1 MSIHDRPLSFSRA
14 HRGAIG
20 LTVAALLALGGPGAA
35 ALAAAPSGYTLTS
48 GSQSADGGTYVATAS
63 DESAVVVSDGAAATL
78 TGATITK
85 SGDTSSADDSSF
97 HGLNAAA
104 LATAGSTLTLVDSTI
119 QADAAGANGAFA
131 NGAGAIVELDGVTIA
146 ANGDGAHAVMATEG
160 GTVVLT
166 DTDMTTTGIH
176 SGAVATDRGSGTITM
191 TGGSATTSGA
201 DSPAI
206 YSTGAITATGATLSS
221 TGAEAAVIEGSNAIT
236 LVDSALSSTFDG
248 KWGVMLYQSFS
259 GDAEGSHSTF
269 TMTGG
274 SLAHI
279 ATTGPLF
286 FVTNATG
293 GISLSGVDVTAGSG
307 VLLLAAAT
315 DRWGNAGANG
325 GHAILEANGQ
335 VLAGDVLADRI
346 SSASVSLADGSS
358 LTGSITNA
366 ALALDAT
373 STWTVTADSVLTT
386 LADADGLAGTTL
398 TNIVGD
404 GHTVT
409 YDASLA
415 ENAWLAGGS
424 YQLSGGGTLTPA

>member
-1 MSIHDRPLSFSRA
+1 MPTFDRPLSFSRA
-14 HRGAIG
+14 HRGAIA
-20 LTVAALLALGGPGAA
+20 LSIAALLALGGPGPAVFAADAA
-35 ALAAAPSGYTLTS
+35 AYTLST
-48 GSQSADGGTYVATAS
+48 GTQSADGGTYVATAT
-63 DESAVVVSDGAAATL
+63 DASAVTVSDGATATL

-85 SGDTSSADDSSF
+85 TGDTSSADDSSF

-104 LATAGSTLTLVDSTI
+104 LVTAGSSLTLVDTAI

-131 NGAGAIVELDGVTIA
+131 NGSGATLELDGVTIS

-160 GTVVLT
+160 GTVTLI
-166 DTDMTTTGIH
+166 DTEMTTTGAH

-191 TGGSATTSGA
+191 TGGSAATSGA

-206 YSTGAITATGATLSS
+206 YSTGAITASGATLSAS
-221 TGAEAAVIEGSNAIT
+221 GAEAAVIEGSNSIT
-236 LVDSALSSTFDG
+236 LTDSDLSSTFDG

-274 SLAHI
+274 SLSYD

-293 GISLSGVDVTAGSG
+293 EIVLSGVDVTSGSG
-307 VLLLAAAT
+307 VLLQAAAT

-325 GHAILEANGQ
+325 GHAILTASGET
-335 VLAGDVLADRI
+335 LTGDVVADDI
-346 SSASVSLADGSS
+346 SSASVTLTDGSS
-358 LTGSITNA
+358 LTGTVTNA
-366 ALALDAT
+366 GLSLDAS
-373 STWTVTADSVLTT
+373 STWTVTADSTLTT
-386 LADADGLAGTTL
+386 LADADGVAGMSIA
-398 TNIVGD
+398 NIVGN

-415 ENAWLAGGS
+415 DNAWLAGGT
-424 YQLSGGGTLTPA
+424 YTLSGGGTLTPA